1 MAALNLESGA
11 ALLAARQVTYYG
23 HLILFQYSFL
33 LCLFMLVA
41 HLSLHGCLSFQNFT
55 EQCEHRLLIMYLEI
69 SRLDLWRH
77 MLILPCMLITMS
89 DIWTLLMSINQKHCE
104 VGHEKNQFNV
114 LVLLL
119 CSLSK
124 MLLRSTV
131 ILICLVVITKVLHI
145 KHSCQGL
152 KAAAVR
158 YLGLKSVT
166 QLFGPL

>member
-1 MAALNLESGA
+1 
-11 ALLAARQVTYYG
+11 
-23 HLILFQYSFL
+23 
-33 LCLFMLVA
+33 
-41 HLSLHGCLSFQNFT
+41 
-55 EQCEHRLLIMYLEI
+55 
-69 SRLDLWRH
+69 

-89 DIWTLLMSINQKHCE
+89 DIWTLLMSINQKHYG
-104 VGHEKNQFNV
+104 VGHEKNQFYV

-124 MLLRSTV
+124 MLLRSTVILICLVV